1 MVGANGWLVTWHPQS
16 GSKQTNAQLALFHLA
31 GPRAP
36 ETGMLI
42 QAWLD
47 PVKLTRALNPH
58 MLSIARHK
66 EKSVRALVCFTGER
80 LEV

>member
-1 MVGANGWLVTWHPQS
+1 M
-16 GSKQTNAQLALFHLA
+16 QTDECLAYSASLSRPPA
-31 GPRAP
+31 R
-36 ETGMLI
+36 ETGVLI
-42 QAWLD
+42 QARLD

-58 MLSIARHK
+58 MLSTARHK